1 MFLYI
6 FSTQTLA
13 KERHPHPSITVLE
26 MFEEQF
32 PYPFRRFIIIPPGF
46 SLVVEIRHIPYI
58 NKI

>member
-1 MFLYI
+1 
-6 FSTQTLA
+6 
-13 KERHPHPSITVLE
+13 

-32 PYPFRRFIIIPPGF
+32 PYPFRRFIIISSGF